1 MLQIESAKINSLF
14 YFSLMAFFRQ
24 INESIKEIDGPI
36 KDNLEKI
43 NRRIGAKEKI
53 IEGIKNY
60 EKDLEEK

>member
-24 INESIKEIDGPI
+24 INEAIKEIDRPI
-36 KDNLEKI
+36 KDNLEII
-43 NRRIGAKEKI
+43 NRRINTKEKI

-60 EKDLEEK
+60 KKDLEEK

>member
-14 YFSLMAFFRQ
+14 YFSLTAFFRQ
-24 INESIKEIDGPI
+24 INEAIKEIDGPI

-43 NRRIGAKEKI
+43 NGRNGAKEKI